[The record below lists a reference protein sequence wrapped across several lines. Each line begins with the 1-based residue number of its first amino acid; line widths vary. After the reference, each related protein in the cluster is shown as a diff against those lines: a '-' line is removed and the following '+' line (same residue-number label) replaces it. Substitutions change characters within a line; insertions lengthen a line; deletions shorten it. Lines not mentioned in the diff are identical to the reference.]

1 MKQRS
6 SSRPERK
13 LRKQPKMERVYTA
26 AAMPFP
32 QLSVPRTARKRRR
45 RNRRL
50 VNVPVSSVKSF
61 ILSARWLSLIILGLC
76 VAALALIG
84 TDESFFLKLV
94 PVEGAASIPP
104 DEIVAASGLGGAHI
118 FAVEP
123 QVAARRVDE
132 MPGVI
137 SATVALEWPNQAVIQ
152 ISEESPVAVWEQGGQ
167 RYWVN
172 DDGGLVPARIDI
184 PGLLHILV
192 EGPAPNPAAVE
203 ETPVETSEADDEAE
217 GETGAAEEGAE
228 VTARGTDTARLLFV
242 PQPVLQGALQLKEL
256 RPNIE
261 ALYYDPGAGLSYQDG
276 RGWRAYFG
284 AGADMA
290 QKLVVYETLVEKL
303 VAEGVTP
310 QYVSVQNQEKP
321 FYLGQ

>member
-1 MKQRS
+1 MKQRT

-61 ILSARWLSLIILGLC
+61 ILSARWISLLILGLC
-76 VAALALIG
+76 AAALALIG

-104 DEIVAASGLGGAHI
+104 DEIVTASGLGGAHI

-172 DDGGLVPARIDI
+172 DDGELVPARIDI

-192 EGPAPNPAAVE
+192 AGPAPNPAAVE
-203 ETPVETSEADDEAE
+203 ATPVETTEAE
-217 GETGAAEEGAE
+217 GEAAAEESAE
-228 VTARGTDTARLLFV
+228 ATDTDTDTARLLFV
-242 PQPVLQGALQLKEL
+242 PQPVLQGALLLKEL

-284 AGADMA
+284 TGADMA

>member
-1 MKQRS
+1 MKQRT
-6 SSRPERK
+6 SSRPGRK
-13 LRKQPKMERVYTA
+13 LRKQPQMERVYTA

-32 QLSVPRTARKRRR
+32 QLTVPKTARKRRR

-50 VNVPVSSVKSF
+50 VSVPISSVKSF
-61 ILSARWLSLIILGLC
+61 ILSARWISLLI
-76 VAALALIG
+76 LALCTGALTLIG
-84 TDESFFLKLV
+84 MDEGFFLKLV

-104 DEIVAASGLGGAHI
+104 DEVVSASGLGGAHI

-123 QVAARRVDE
+123 QLAAQRVDD

-137 SATVALEWPNQAVIQ
+137 SATVALEWPNQAIIQ
-152 ISEESPVAVWEQGGQ
+152 ISEESPVAVWEQSGQ

-172 DDGGLVPARIDI
+172 DNGELVPARIDI
-184 PGLLHILV
+184 PGLLHIIA

-203 ETPVETSEADDEAE
+203 DTAIETAIQGEEEAE
-217 GETGAAEEGAE
+217 EDGAE
-228 VTARGTDTARLLFV
+228 AADVTRVLFV

-261 ALYYDPGAGLSYQDG
+261 ALNYDPGAGLSYQDG

-284 AGADMA
+284 TGADMA
-290 QKLVVYETLVEKL
+290 QKLVVYETLVETL
-303 VAEGVTP
+303 VAQGITP

>member
-6 SSRPERK
+6 SSTAGRK
-13 LRKQPKMERVYTA
+13 LRKQPQMERVYTA

-32 QLSVPRTARKRRR
+32 QMAVPKTARRRRR

-50 VNVPVSSVKSF
+50 VSVSVSSLKGF
-61 ILSARWLSLIILGLC
+61 LLSARWISLLILALC
-76 VAALALIG
+76 GGALALIG
-84 TDESFFLKLV
+84 MDEGFYLTLV
-94 PVEGAASIPP
+94 PVEGVASIPP
-104 DEIVAASGLGGAHI
+104 DEVVSASGLGGAHI

-123 QVAARRVDE
+123 QLAAQRVDDL
-132 MPGVI
+132 PGVI

-152 ISEESPVAVWEQGGQ
+152 IREESPVAVWEQNGQ

-172 DDGGLVPARIDI
+172 EDGELVPARIDI
-184 PGLLHILV
+184 PGLLHIIA

-203 ETPVETSEADDEAE
+203 EMAGETVTDEEEETSSAEAEATPATPV
-217 GETGAAEEGAE
+217 
-228 VTARGTDTARLLFV
+228 LFV
-242 PQPVLQGALQLKEL
+242 PQPVLQGALLLKEL

-261 ALYYDPGAGLSYQDG
+261 ALNYDPGAGLSYQDG

-284 AGADMA
+284 AGTDMA

-303 VAEGVTP
+303 VANGITP

>member
-1 MKQRS
+1 MKLRT
-6 SSRPERK
+6 SSRPGRK
-13 LRKQPKMERVYTA
+13 LRKQPQMERVYTA

-32 QLSVPRTARKRRR
+32 QMAVPKTARKRRR

-50 VNVPVSSVKSF
+50 VSVPVSSVKKF
-61 ILSARWLSLIILGLC
+61 ILSARWISLLILALC
-76 VAALALIG
+76 TATLALIG
-84 TDESFFLKLV
+84 MDEGFYLKLV

-123 QVAARRVDE
+123 QLAAQRVDE

-137 SATVALEWPNQAVIQ
+137 SATVSLEWPNQAVIQ

-172 DDGGLVPARIDI
+172 DDGELVPARIDI
-184 PGLLHILV
+184 PGLLHIVV

-203 ETPVETSEADDEAE
+203 ETPVETEAADDGEDEADTVEDGAE
-217 GETGAAEEGAE
+217 AAEA
-228 VTARGTDTARLLFV
+228 TRMLFV
-242 PQPVLQGALQLKEL
+242 PQPALQGALQLKEL

-261 ALYYDPGAGLSYQDG
+261 ALNYDPGAGLSYQDG
-276 RGWRAYFG
+276 RGWCAYFG
-284 AGADMA
+284 TGTDMA

-303 VAEGVTP
+303 VAEGITP

>member
-1 MKQRS
+1 MMKQRT
-6 SSRPERK
+6 SSRPGRK
-13 LRKQPKMERVYTA
+13 LRKQPQMERVYTA

-32 QLSVPRTARKRRR
+32 QLTVPKTARKRRR

-50 VNVPVSSVKSF
+50 VSVPISSVKSF
-61 ILSARWLSLIILGLC
+61 ILSARWISLLI
-76 VAALALIG
+76 LALCTGALTLIG
-84 TDESFFLKLV
+84 MDEGFFLKLV

-104 DEIVAASGLGGAHI
+104 DEVVSASGLGGAHI

-123 QVAARRVDE
+123 QLAAQRVDD

-137 SATVALEWPNQAVIQ
+137 SATVALEWPNQAIIQ
-152 ISEESPVAVWEQGGQ
+152 ISEESPVAVWEQSGQ

-172 DDGGLVPARIDI
+172 DNGELVPARIDI
-184 PGLLHILV
+184 PGLLHIIA

-203 ETPVETSEADDEAE
+203 DTAIETAIEGEEEAE
-217 GETGAAEEGAE
+217 EDGAE
-228 VTARGTDTARLLFV
+228 AADVTRVLFV

-261 ALYYDPGAGLSYQDG
+261 ALNYDPGAGLSYQDG

-284 AGADMA
+284 TGADMA
-290 QKLVVYETLVEKL
+290 QKLVVYETLVETL
-303 VAEGVTP
+303 VAQGITP